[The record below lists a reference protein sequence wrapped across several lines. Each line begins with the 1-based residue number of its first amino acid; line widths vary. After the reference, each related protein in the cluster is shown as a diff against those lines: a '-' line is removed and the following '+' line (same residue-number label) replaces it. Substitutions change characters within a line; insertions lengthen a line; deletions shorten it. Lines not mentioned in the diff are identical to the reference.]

1 MIVYSHY
8 VESDPLSPICENV
21 IPRDSRGYFLPGKPP
36 GPGKPKGSIG
46 GRAKA
51 LILLDKIIAEEE
63 VQERIGD
70 AIREAVM
77 ADPMKFFRQIIMPLL
92 PTEVKMKLVEEGAIS
107 WVRLSTMYPIQD
119 SGTSTTPVI
128 DVSGSSVVADAG
140 EKPSA
145 SPPNS

>member
-1 MIVYSHY
+1 M
-8 VESDPLSPICENV
+8 ETDNLSTNQRPWL
-21 IPRDSRGYFLPGKPP
+21 YQPGQSGNPA
-36 GPGKPKGSIG
+36 GKPKGKVG
-46 GRAKA
+46 GRAAALLELDSMMATTENRLVLRKA
-51 LILLDKIIAEEE
+51 L
-63 VQERIGD
+63 QEHFL
-70 AIREAVM
+70 
-77 ADPMKFFRQIIMPLL
+77 ADPVRFFKQIIMPLL